1 DFLNEPLDVS
11 DPGFEHATL
20 YPFYRRAIEVVRG
33 VGARQPIFL
42 EPPVTRN
49 LGVRAHPEPVGDDN
63 LVYAPHLYT
72 TTFGL
77 PDLKYT
83 GDRAA
88 VTVDYDQAM
97 TEAAEQGA
105 VLWTAEYGGSTIT
118 AGGFLAAT
126 ELFLADSLAGQA
138 ARLLGLAF
146 WAYFPSDNTFSLVDA
161 SGAEK
166 GQLVDIFA
174 RPFPMMT
181 AGIPQAIGWDP
192 AARTFDFTFTE
203 DTAGAVRDPTI

>member
-49 LGVRAHPEPVGDDN
+49 LGVRAHPETVGDDN

-83 GDRAA
+83 GDRTA
-88 VTVDYDQAM
+88 VTTDYAQA
-97 TEAAEQGA
+97 AAEASEQRA
-105 VLWTAEYGGSTIT
+105 VLWIGEYGGRT
-118 AGGFLAAT
+118 
-126 ELFLADSLAGQA
+126 
-138 ARLLGLAF
+138 
-146 WAYFPSDNTFSLVDA
+146 VA
-161 SGAEK
+161 SGGLPDAPH
-166 GQLVDIFA
+166 
-174 RPFPMMT
+174 PFLPDS
-181 AGIPQAIGWDP
+181 PP
-192 AARTFDFTFTE
+192 APEA
-203 DTAGAVRDPTI
+203 